1 MGQSIGT
8 GSNIYFTLK
17 RGNFCNSQNYSLSIE
32 KIPHPG
38 SVFDLIFIHWPPLLT
53 ESLAAFR
60 DCDSGM
66 WLLFSQTLTL
76 VCLTTRSHPT
86 TKANFIPEIEYRIS
100 LLCWTERGLDNL
112 ISGLCLQNKISQRET
127 MCRGQKVITR
137 KWKNAGARGKQFQFG
152 EFGNLGKWIM
162 FHENYIRCMTSSVD
176 EWMNKRK

>member
-1 MGQSIGT
+1 MATLIWPLWQSNLPWKNSTSWFRNGFNFHSYPSSSHWIT
-8 GSNIYFTLK
+8 CWFQILWYVIVVQSNSDFGLPRT
-17 RGNFCNSQNYSLSIE
+17 S
-32 KIPHPG
+32 
-38 SVFDLIFIHWPPLLT
+38 
-53 ESLAAFR
+53 
-60 DCDSGM
+60 
-66 WLLFSQTLTL
+66 
-76 VCLTTRSHPT
+76 RSHPP

-137 KWKNAGARGKQFQFG
+137 KGKNAGARGKQFQFG